1 MVQSM
6 TGYGR
11 GEVQKDDFSFTI
23 EIKTVNHRYA
33 ELAMRLPRFLN
44 PVENRIRKQILD
56 QLLRGRIDV
65 FITASYTEQK
75 DAE

>member
-1 MVQSM
+1 MIQSM

-11 GEVQKDDFSFTI
+11 GTCDLEDFSFQI

-33 ELAMRLPRFLN
+33 ELALRLPRFLN

-56 QLLRGRIDV
+56 RISRGHADV
-65 FITASYTEQK
+65 FITAE
-75 DAE
+75 